1 MSDPEVKPTPAERQA
16 AELAASLDA
25 VAEDL
30 EHNGPVPAAEVRRVL
45 EAADREAEAH
55 AEAVR
60 EGIAAADAGR
70 TLPHEDVRLWVL
82 SWGTPGEFPR
92 PQRR

>member
-25 VAEDL
+25 AAGSL
-30 EHNGPVPAAEVRRVL
+30 GRNGLVPAAEVQRAL
-45 EAADREAEAH
+45 EAADREAESYV
-55 AEAVR
+55 EAVR
-60 EGIAAADAGR
+60 EGIAAADTGQ
-70 TLPHEDVRLWVL
+70 TLPYEDIRRWVL
-82 SWGTPGEFPR
+82 SWGTPDELPR